1 MPNEEFGGNEN
12 NTSKPS
18 NPGDNTVDPGDDA
31 KTLAVTRKILSSSLD
46 GKHYSSK
53 SQTQQWIVIHNTG
66 GGTAESAYN
75 WFNNPSNT
83 YQTSAHYCVDDK
95 QIIQCLEDNWKGH
108 HAGGS
113 GVQYNDKWRPS
124 NSEDCTNSNSIG
136 IEVADW
142 GGDYKGEQFG
152 KAIENAIDLTIS
164 LMKKHNIDVNHVIRH
179 GDTQAKDC
187 PMFIMKEGK
196 WGYFKEQLSNRTGG
210 TLITNDGSN
219 SSNSSSSGG
228 YDGNSNF
235 LDILPNQDH
244 RYNIANMEEVTGACL
259 IFLPPYN
266 VCTLDQQAEHFKT
279 WNNWDRKYHYILDPL
294 YDVDANPDDDI
305 PDLTNAKGID
315 EMNNPSSDNTNNENP
330 EEGTDDSDNN
340 YADPDELPE
349 DNRPRTIQPRAP
361 LGPDDMDSGTNTP
374 QQPGDGGDGPQGVS
388 LDRILLIGDS
398 LTVGM
403 KSVLEKVYPNGTAMG
418 KGGKWAT
425 QWLQDL
431 DSLPPAT
438 SVSCVVQWLGIN
450 GVHNNKKNISDSQEL
465 LTKLKAKYP
474 GIPIYNMRIFP
485 VGKNYTYNGFT
496 GDWWRGLSQEFNAAM
511 SSWCA
516 SNGVTQID
524 ATEGFITSDGYLDES
539 KTVDKLHFNTAGYEQ
554 ILSNMARA
562 ISSGTPGGVTPSQP
576 VGPKAEEDNS
586 IVIKGGFLI
595 ETPRLLQCYGLEDN
609 DKATYISRSLYDS
622 KPQAHCIMI
631 GCFIPTY
638 DDLIANNTT
647 YIKVEKNIINAVSKI
662 LWANGLKTEDL
673 WREFDMNRSPSPA
686 NYLDRNHW
694 KDLLSEINKQ
704 LIWRNKK
711 FGEVKTKYE
720 KYIAVIPDQTIP
732 NTGSTTP
739 GDNNSGSNP
748 DIGNISD
755 NAQAIWTF
763 FTGSGYS
770 KECTAGIMGNLQ
782 QESGLDPNSH
792 QSGGGKGRGLAQ
804 WSVNESRYNGL
815 VEYAKGKGKE
825 WTDLQCQL
833 EWIVKELNDDW
844 IKKVIVQKA
853 GSFDAWKTMTDIN
866 KACDIFEA
874 AYERAGIPAMEKRY
888 KFAKQFYDKFANSST
903 SGSQPAIA
911 TASIMSTRTIQ
922 PRAAQFSWPTPG
934 ITSVT
939 SKFGP
944 RTPPCPG
951 ASSYHA
957 GIDIGAP
964 MNTDVKATAAGTV
977 TFYGFHK
984 SAGNYM
990 VIDHGN
996 GWGSRYLHLSS
1007 NVAKKGDQVSANQTI
1022 AKSGDTGVGTGAH
1035 LHFEIH
1041 NNFPAGGTK
1050 GTAVDPLQYVNPGE
1064 TVGDPNV
1071 GDSST
1076 STSPSAPSGSTSGPL
1091 VNSIWGEIA
1100 NPGPAANLPYNGN
1113 SMGGLEHDEWGGK
1126 MSYYVDEAKDPEAEK
1141 PEIEYVLT
1149 DLDYHQ
1155 FCQQY
1160 FEDEAFKEDGTSELT
1175 INFNKFWQFIDIL
1188 SGEQEPYDK
1197 GLVNASDAAI
1207 TPNERL
1213 SALTTTFTTDNE
1225 NVFHFSVIESGP
1237 GSKDHCVKAAD
1248 ELNYI
1253 ITPTDLRVEPIY
1265 PDLIIPPQYTTAG
1278 YDSNSDNSIPLSLLT
1293 EVEGKDFLSK
1303 QLSFDYDI
1311 LNDIK
1316 KETNKSFGPVN
1327 FMDPYPT
1334 DDKIEELEQH
1344 YPKVFIDEIESQ
1356 IYSCNHP
1363 GCPIGQPM
1371 AKNFAM
1377 LSDALMNQS
1386 KRTEKRLVRLENIL
1400 STIMRN
1406 QARLSSR
1413 ININCVYYG
1422 GQSTYAGKYK
1432 CIRCMHDDRIHDGAI
1447 VTLDQCLNCTRY
1459 EPILGQVY
1467 QILDET
1473 GFNGSIVLDDMQMS
1487 YASLDTYKR
1496 QNIQSQ
1502 ASPKYN
1508 YVNAN
1513 DDTLTKKPEKD
1524 LIEQWKEANK
1534 KLYLDSQPEKVV
1546 TNIDVELQDV
1556 ENEIANS
1563 DEYGVVPD
1571 MSLTPDAN
1579 TNINATQTVTT
1590 DPEVEQAL
1598 ESKYIFRMNWNETF
1612 LNSQQPDTKQY
1623 PTEGIIMR
1631 FKKETGDFSFD
1642 EEIKELDPEKDK
1654 DTIEDLQRQLK
1665 LVNGQWTDTRET
1677 AETVQINKYSSEKFY
1692 FKGFAEIKKT
1702 NGLGSS
1708 SSSSSG
1714 STGAGAEC
1722 RKKICEMAET
1732 IVQECKDGKAWY
1744 SQTNRT
1750 VDYNNPGYHNGKK
1763 AYDCTGLVSCC
1774 YLHAGLKSMY
1784 AKSAGGGSLMDEIVN
1799 NGGEMWL
1806 MDDAGF
1812 EKAKPGD
1819 VLVTAT
1825 SNVTQD
1831 DMGKKV
1837 SINHAMIYMGD
1848 KTIAHAAN
1856 SKKGIVKEAIED
1868 WRKGKTFFVRPKDL
1882 IDADA
1887 QAAASG
1893 GSSGQVNE
1901 TEGEVD
1907 GKKYVARIL
1916 GAVCTS
1922 YTGSGAGAS
1931 GMGCEYN
1938 KTCASHNM
1946 PYGTKIY
1953 IPQLADKLGGDG
1965 ILTVTDTGG
1974 CFFDFDLFTQSNIGK
1989 VNADVYV
1996 LEWGTGKVA
2005 ASYTWAINYYLGNGR
2020 WNGLKSAWNKYKE
2033 MGGKLMT
2040 FLKFSQEDANIK
2052 NHPNYNDK

>member
-12 NTSKPS
+12 NTNKPS

-31 KTLAVTRKILSSSLD
+31 KTIAVTRKLLSSSLD
-46 GKHYSSK
+46 GKHYYSSP
-53 SQTQQWIVIHNTG
+53 TITPQWIVIHNTG
-66 GGTAESAYN
+66 GGTAESAYS
-75 WFNNPSNT
+75 WFNNPSNQ
-83 YQTSAHYCVDDK
+83 YHTSAHYCVDDRV
-95 QIIQCLEDNWKGH
+95 IIQCLEDNWKGV

-113 GVQYNDKWRPS
+113 GVQYQDKWRPS

-187 PMFIMKEGK
+187 PHFIMKENK

-210 TLITNDGSN
+210 SLITNDGSGG
-219 SSNSSSSGG
+219 SSGGSSGGG
-228 YDGNSNF
+228 YDGNSTF

-266 VCTLDQQAEHFKT
+266 VCTLDQQTEHFKT

-294 YDVDANPDDDI
+294 YDMDANPDDDI
-305 PDLTNAKGID
+305 PDLTNAKGLD
-315 EMNNPSSDNTNNENP
+315 EMNNSNSDDTNN
-330 EEGTDDSDNN
+330 DSNN
-340 YADPDELPE
+340 NDSNNGSDYADPDELPE
-349 DNRPRTIQPRAP
+349 DNRRTIQPRAP
-361 LGPDDMDSGTNTP
+361 LGPDDMGSGTNTP
-374 QQPGDGGDGPQGVS
+374 QQPGDGGDGGGAQLTENDFSAASFV
-388 LDRILLIGDS
+388 GDS
-398 LTVGM
+398 LTVGLGQAV
-403 KSVLEKVYPNGTAMG
+403 SGINTFATVGQTVG
-418 KGGKWAT
+418 KGRTEHAQAVINKGSRVVIISYGTNDAGYK
-425 QWLQDL
+425 D
-431 DSLPPAT
+431 T
-438 SVSCVVQWLGIN
+438 S
-450 GVHNNKKNISDSQEL
+450 
-465 LTKLKAKYP
+465 
-474 GIPIYNMRIFP
+474 
-485 VGKNYTYNGFT
+485 
-496 GDWWRGLSQEFNAAM
+496 
-511 SSWCA
+511 
-516 SNGVTQID
+516 
-524 ATEGFITSDGYLDES
+524 GFITNYKNLINDIKNGIPGVTIFVNKIFPGDASKANSNGKICIENIPAHNNALNQICSDTGAFLIDCTGIPNLMSYYSSDGIHFKSEFYKLWYEDMKS
-539 KTVDKLHFNTAGYEQ
+539 KVLSHTGGNT
-554 ILSNMARA
+554 SNNG
-562 ISSGTPGGVTPSQP
+562 ST
-576 VGPKAEEDNS
+576 GPKAEEDNS

-609 DKATYISRSLYDS
+609 DKATYISRALYNS

-631 GCFIPTY
+631 ACFIPTY
-638 DDLIANNTT
+638 EDLLKNNTS
-647 YIKVEKNIINAVSKI
+647 YYKVERNIINAVSKI

-686 NYLDRNHW
+686 IFLNRNHW

-732 NTGSTTP
+732 STGGLGGSTP
-739 GDNNSGSNP
+739 GSGGSGGTMASGNEVANQVYNTLSGLGFTAEAACAV
-748 DIGNISD
+748 IGN
-755 NAQAIWTF
+755 
-763 FTGSGYS
+763 
-770 KECTAGIMGNLQ
+770 MV
-782 QESGLDPNSH
+782 QESGLNPTAVNKS
-792 QSGGGKGRGLAQ
+792 SGATGLCQWLGGRLTGLKD
-804 WSVNESRYNGL
+804 
-815 VEYAKGKGKE
+815 YASSKGKE
-825 WTDLQCQL
+825 WTDVPTQT
-833 EWIVKELNDDW
+833 EWAWMECEGKDSTT
-844 IKKVIVQKA
+844 KKLLDKNCGGPEA
-853 GSFDAWKTMTDIN
+853 YKKLTDIA
-866 KACDIFEA
+866 KAVDLWRKCFERCGEHEANDARRLSEARKYLEQVKSGGSSSSDSGTTPALA
-874 AYERAGIPAMEKRY
+874 AIEPRTP
-888 KFAKQFYDKFANSST
+888 Q
-903 SGSQPAIA
+903 
-911 TASIMSTRTIQ
+911 TRT
-922 PRAAQFSWPTPG
+922 AQFSWPTPG
-934 ITSVT
+934 VT
-939 SKFGP
+939 NVSSKFGP
-944 RTPPCPG
+944 RTPPCKG
-951 ASSYHA
+951 ASSYHK
-957 GIDIGAP
+957 GIDISAP

-1022 AKSGDTGVGTGAH
+1022 AKSGNTGIGTGAH
-1035 LHFEIH
+1035 LHFEILKDL
-1041 NNFPAGGTK
+1041 PAGGTS

-1071 GDSST
+1071 GDGST
-1076 STSPSAPSGSTSGPL
+1076 SSGGGGTGSGGGSVSGPL

-1113 SMGGLEHDEWGGK
+1113 SMGGLEHDDWGGK

-1141 PEIEYVLT
+1141 PEIECVLT
-1149 DLDYHQ
+1149 DLNYQQ

-1175 INFNKFWQFIDIL
+1175 INFNKFWQLIDIL
-1188 SGEQEPYDK
+1188 TGEQEPYDK

-1225 NVFHFSVIESGP
+1225 NVFHFSIIESGP

-1487 YASLDTYKR
+1487 YANLDTYKR

-1508 YVNAN
+1508 YVSAN

-1534 KLYLDSQPEKVV
+1534 KLYLDSQPEEVV
-1546 TNIDVELQDV
+1546 TNIDVELQET
-1556 ENEIANS
+1556 ENKNT
-1563 DEYGVVPD
+1563 DENQ
-1571 MSLTPDAN
+1571 T
-1579 TNINATQTVTT
+1579 ATTEQQT

-1654 DTIEDLQRQLK
+1654 DVIEDLQRQLK

-1708 SSSSSG
+1708 SGGSG

-1722 RKKICEMAET
+1722 RKLICEMAET

-1750 VDYNNPGYHNGKK
+1750 TDYNKPGYHNGKK
-1763 AYDCTGLVSCC
+1763 AYDCTGFVSCC
-1774 YLHAGLKSMY
+1774 YMHAGLKSMY
-1784 AKSAGGGSLMDEIVN
+1784 AKTAGGGTLMDEIVN

-1825 SNVTQD
+1825 SNVTQA

-1938 KTCASHNM
+1938 KTCASHNL

-1953 IPQLADKLGGDG
+1953 IPQLADKLGGNG
-1965 ILTVTDTGG
+1965 VVTVTDTGG
-1974 CFFDFDLFTQSNIGK
+1974 PLFDFDLYTQSNIGK
-1989 VNADVYV
+1989 VNADAYV
-1996 LEWGTGKVA
+1996 LEWGTGSVA
-2005 ASYTWAINYYLGNGR
+2005 KGYTYFIDYYLKNGQ
-2020 WNGLKSAWNKYKE
+2020 WNTYKSAWNKYKE